1 MNRNCVRHRR
11 LRIRIPGKTVSKGEA
26 GFTMVEVLVAL
37 AILAITII
45 PLMGLFTMAPVL
57 HQHREQKLR
66 AGFLAQLRLEQVK
79 NEITYNFNYQYPGI
93 GYDKTAGAADDFPT
107 SDGFEAS
114 DSEYKYTIEDTITD
128 YNAIGGTPDPVMSDV
143 TIVVWHD
150 KDSDNVYDSNE
161 QDVTIMTKIARRR
174 L

>member
-1 MNRNCVRHRR
+1 MNRDCTRNER
-11 LRIRIPGKTVSKGEA
+11 LCIRMPGKTVSKGEA

-45 PLMGLFTMAPVL
+45 PLMGLFTMAPAL
-57 HQHREQKLR
+57 HQSREQKLR

-79 NEITYNFNYQYPGI
+79 NEMTYDFDYQYPGI

-114 DSEYKYTIEDTITD
+114 DSQYRYTIEDTITEYD
-128 YNAIGGTPDPVMSDV
+128 TVGTPRPPFMRDV
-143 TIVVWHD
+143 TIVVWYD
-150 KDSDNVYDSNE
+150 KDGDNAYDSDE
-161 QDVTIMTKIARRR
+161 QDVTISTKVARRR